1 MGDTEAAM
9 RLRPFAVLAAAVVSV
24 AIATTS
30 ADGLS
35 AARLPPDLR
44 HLLAAGRHL
53 RVTSFLV
60 DQSVVETREAGAVP
74 LSRLTERGS
83 LSPPRYALSSSVEG
97 RPEFFRYVGSYA
109 YGTAPGLARIDGG
122 HKWVRVRL
130 GNLAGGRS
138 NVTGLIRSLLT
149 NVANVVLPP
158 ATSVQELGP
167 TTLGGQ
173 VVSEF
178 LVDTTASPVST
189 TRVFLAPD
197 GLPVRTV
204 ETVGH
209 RVTTTDTSITAP
221 VVVRVPPRR
230 ETVDESRLSPAQQ
243 QRVNGVLA
251 APPGLQ

>member
-1 MGDTEAAM
+1 MGDTEPPM
-9 RLRPFAVLAAAVVSV
+9 RVRPFAVFGAAVLSV
-24 AIATTS
+24 AIAAAS
-30 ADGLS
+30 AGALS
-35 AARLPPDLR
+35 PARLPPDLR
-44 HLLAAGRHL
+44 RLLAEARHL

-60 DQSVVETREAGAVP
+60 DQSVIETRTPNGVP

-83 LSPPRYALSSSVEG
+83 LSPPRYALSSSVAG
-97 RPEFFRYVGSYA
+97 HPEFFRYVGSYA

-130 GNLAGGRS
+130 GNLAGGRG
-138 NVTGLIRSLLT
+138 NVTGLIRSLLS
-149 NVANVVLPP
+149 NLASVVLPP

-167 TTLGGQ
+167 ATLGGQ
-173 VVSEF
+173 AVSEF
-178 LVDTTASPVST
+178 LVSTMSPPVST
-189 TRVFLAPD
+189 TRVFLRPD

-204 ETVGH
+204 ETVGD
-209 RVTTTDTSITAP
+209 RVTTTDTSTTAP

-243 QRVNGVLA
+243 QRVNLVLA